1 MIGLYR
7 PGSSLLHRA
16 PAVLKLGLLAVAMV
30 LVGVV
35 GDPLL
40 LAVEFLVVIGL
51 YAVAG
56 IPPLAAWPQ
65 IGPILWILVFAVPVQ
80 VLVAGG
86 SVEGWTTAG
95 LMAGR
100 LIVAVALAA
109 LFTLTT
115 TVTAVLEAFQLLL
128 TPFRRWVDADRVGLL
143 VALTIRCIPLVAE
156 IVREVLDARRARGA
170 QASVVALAVPV
181 VVRSL
186 YAADAIGEALA
197 ARGLDD

>member
-7 PGSSLLHRA
+7 PGTSLVHRA
-16 PAVLKLGLLAVAMV
+16 PALLKLAVLAVLMV

-35 GDPLL
+35 ADPVL
-40 LAVEFLVVIGL
+40 LAGEFALVLAL
-51 YAVAG
+51 YALAG
-56 IPPLAAWPQ
+56 VPPLAAWPQ

-86 SVEGWTTAG
+86 SAAGWTTAG

-100 LIVAVALAA
+100 LVVAVALAA

-115 TVTAVLEAFQLLL
+115 TVTAVLEAFQIMLR
-128 TPFRRWVDADRVGLL
+128 PFRRWVDADRVGLL

-156 IVREVLDARRARGA
+156 IVREVLEARRARGA

>member
-7 PGSSLLHRA
+7 PGSSLVHRA
-16 PAVLKLGLLAVAMV
+16 PTLLKLLLLAVAMV
-30 LVGVV
+30 LVGLAADPVLLGGALVAVV
-35 GDPLL
+35 
-40 LAVEFLVVIGL
+40 AL

-56 IPPLAAWPQ
+56 IPPTAAWPQ

-86 SVEGWTTAG
+86 SAAGWTTAG

-100 LIVAVALAA
+100 LLAAVALAA

-115 TVTAVLEAFQLLL
+115 TVTAVLEAFQTMLR
-128 TPFRRWVDADRVGLL
+128 PFRRWVDADRVGLL

-156 IVREVLDARRARGA
+156 IVREVLEARRARGT
-170 QASVVALAVPV
+170 QGSLLALAVPV

-186 YAADAIGEALA
+186 YAADAIGEALT

>member
-7 PGSSLLHRA
+7 PGTSLLHRA
-16 PAVLKLGLLAVAMV
+16 PALLKLGLLAIAMIAVGLVA
-30 LVGVV
+30 
-35 GDPLL
+35 DPLV
-40 LAVEFLVVIGL
+40 LAGELVVVVAL

-56 IPPLAAWPQ
+56 IPPTAAWPQ
-65 IGPILWILVFAVPVQ
+65 IGPVLWILVFAVPVQ

-86 SVEGWTTAG
+86 SAAGWTTAG

-100 LIVAVALAA
+100 LLVAVALAA

-115 TVTAVLEAFQLLL
+115 TVTAVLEAFQVLLG
-128 TPFRRWVDADRVGLL
+128 PFRRWVDADRVGLL

-156 IVREVLDARRARGA
+156 IVREVLDARRARGV
-170 QASVVALAVPV
+170 QGSVLALAVPV

>member
-7 PGSSLLHRA
+7 PGTSLLHRA
-16 PAVLKLGLLAVAMV
+16 PALLKLGLLAVAMV
-30 LVGVV
+30 LVGLVA
-35 GDPLL
+35 DPLV
-40 LAVEFLVVIGL
+40 LAGELAAVVLL
-51 YAVAG
+51 YALAG
-56 IPPLAAWPQ
+56 IPPSAAWPQ
-65 IGPILWILVFAVPVQ
+65 IGPILWILLFAVPVQ

-100 LIVAVALAA
+100 LLVAVALAA

-115 TVTAVLEAFQLLL
+115 TVTAVLGAFQILLR
-128 TPFRRWVDADRVGLL
+128 PFRRWVDADRVGLL

-170 QASVVALAVPV
+170 QGSVVALAVPV

>member
-7 PGSSLLHRA
+7 PGTSLVHRA
-16 PAVLKLGLLAVAMV
+16 PALLKLVVLAVLMV

-35 GDPLL
+35 ADPVL
-40 LAVEFLVVIGL
+40 LAGEFVLVLAL
-51 YAVAG
+51 YALAG

-65 IGPILWILVFAVPVQ
+65 IGPILWILIFAVPVQ

-86 SVEGWTTAG
+86 SADGWTTAG

-100 LIVAVALAA
+100 LLVAVALAA
-109 LFTLTT
+109 LFTLST
-115 TVTAVLEAFQLLL
+115 TVTAVLEAFQLILR
-128 TPFRRWVDADRVGLL
+128 PFRRWVDADRVGLL

-156 IVREVLDARRARGA
+156 IVREVLEARRARGA

>member
-1 MIGLYR
+1 VIGLYR
-7 PGSSLLHRA
+7 PGTSLLHRA
-16 PAVLKLGLLAVAMV
+16 PALLKLALLAVAMV

-35 GDPLL
+35 SDPLVL
-40 LAVEFLVVIGL
+40 GGELGAVVLL
-51 YAVAG
+51 YALAG
-56 IPPLAAWPQ
+56 IPPTAAWPQ
-65 IGPILWILVFAVPVQ
+65 IGPILWILLFAVPVQ

-95 LMAGR
+95 VMAGR
-100 LIVAVALAA
+100 LLVAVALAA

-115 TVTAVLEAFQLLL
+115 TVTAVLEAFQILLR
-128 TPFRRWVDADRVGLL
+128 PFHRWVDADRVGLL

-156 IVREVLDARRARGA
+156 IVREVLDARRARGV
-170 QASVVALAVPV
+170 QGSVVALAVPV

>member
-1 MIGLYR
+1 VIGLYR

-16 PAVLKLGLLAVAMV
+16 PALLKLGLLGVLMILVGLVADPLVLAGELV
-30 LVGVV
+30 LVV
-35 GDPLL
+35 
-40 LAVEFLVVIGL
+40 AL

-56 IPPLAAWPQ
+56 IPPTAAWPQ
-65 IGPILWILVFAVPVQ
+65 IGPVLWILVFAVPVQ

-86 SVEGWTTAG
+86 SAAGWTTAG

-100 LIVAVALAA
+100 LLVAVALAA

-115 TVTAVLEAFQLLL
+115 TVTAVLEAFQVLLR
-128 TPFRRWVDADRVGLL
+128 PFRRWVDADRVGLL

-170 QASVVALAVPV
+170 QGSVLALAVPV